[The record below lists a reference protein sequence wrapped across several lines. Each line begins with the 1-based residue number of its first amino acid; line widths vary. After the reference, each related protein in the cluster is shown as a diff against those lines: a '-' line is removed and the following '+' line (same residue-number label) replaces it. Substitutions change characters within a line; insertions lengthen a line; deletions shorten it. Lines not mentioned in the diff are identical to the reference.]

1 MSNRPVPEQKPK
13 EAFAVNAGQDAQL
26 PAFAPVAE
34 RNPHTRTPQS
44 LFLSLGNGE
53 RLIEQWNRSSHVYLI
68 REGLV
73 KLVYAGENGQHV
85 TLGLRSA
92 GWYAGA
98 AQAILDTPSLYSVQ
112 TVGECKVSQI
122 PAGDFFEW
130 TTKNVKKLHQVMK
143 SLAMDSIIQAKLHAE
158 INSNSAAERLEHFM
172 QERAAQDAQW
182 KTVDPLPLLKQG
194 ELAQLL
200 AVSPEHL
207 CRLRA
212 QLMNG
217 RR

>member
-1 MSNRPVPEQKPK
+1 MSSRPFGEPK
-13 EAFAVNAGQDAQL
+13 QRETILPDAGQELKL

-34 RNPHTRTPQS
+34 RNTHTKTPQA
-44 LFLSLGNGE
+44 LFLSMSHGD
-53 RLIEQWNRSSHVYLI
+53 RLIEQWNKNQYVYLI

-73 KLVYAGENGQHV
+73 KLVYASENGAQV
-85 TLGLRSA
+85 TLGLRST

-98 AQAILDTPSLYSVQ
+98 SQAILNIPSLYSVHV
-112 TVGECKVSQI
+112 VGDCKVSQI
-122 PAGDFFEW
+122 PAVDFFDW
-130 TTKNVKKLHQVMK
+130 STRNVKKLHQVMK
-143 SLAMDSIIQAKLHAE
+143 SLAMDSIMQAKLHAE

-182 KTVDPLPLLKQG
+182 KAVDPLPLLKQG

-212 QLMNG
+212 Q
-217 RR
+217 RAHER